1 MAKNRVDG
9 VYEADPHIR
18 PSARKYATISYA
30 EVLRLRLSV
39 ADPAAFSL
47 CMDNKLP
54 IVVFGL
60 GEDGSI
66 ARAIRGDAIG
76 TLVAADLPT
85 TLADDQAPEPR

>member
-1 MAKNRVDG
+1 
-9 VYEADPHIR
+9 
-18 PSARKYATISYA
+18 
-30 EVLRLRLSV
+30 V

-60 GEDGSI
+60 GADGNI

-76 TLVAADLPT
+76 TLVAADVPT
-85 TLADDQAPEPR
+85 ALDEDEPLAAD